1 MRRASEPGAGRPRG
15 GWRWGLAVAL
25 GLCGLTGCETP
36 VPPAALAMKPQTL
49 EMRQMQS
56 RRYETADEKKLLAAC
71 AALLQDLGFNIE
83 ESCSELGLVVAS
95 KNRSA
100 VETGQVVG
108 SFLAALVGV
117 NAPYDTTQKF
127 RASIVTRPSEDRKSV
142 IVRVTFQRTVWNTQ
156 KAVSRNEPLN
166 KPEQYQEFFQKLS
179 KSVLL
184 DANDL

>member
-1 MRRASEPGAGRPRG
+1 VR
-15 GWRWGLAVAL
+15 GLAGAL
-25 GLCGLTGCETP
+25 GLCGLAGCETG
-36 VPPAALAMKPQTL
+36 VPPAALALRPQTL
-49 EMRQMQS
+49 EVRQMQS
-56 RRYETADEKKLLAAC
+56 RRFDTADEKKLLAAC

-83 ESCSELGLVVAS
+83 ESASDLGLVVAS

-108 SFLAALVGV
+108 SFLVALLGV

-127 RASIVTRPSEDRKSV
+127 RASIVTRPTEDAKSI

-156 KAVSRNEPLN
+156 HQVSRNEPLN

-179 KSVLL
+179 KSVFL

>member
-1 MRRASEPGAGRPRG
+1 
-15 GWRWGLAVAL
+15 
-25 GLCGLTGCETP
+25 
-36 VPPAALAMKPQTL
+36 VPPAALAITPQTVQV
-49 EMRQMQS
+49 RQMQS
-56 RRYETADEKKLLAAC
+56 RRFDTTDEKKLLAAC

-83 ESCSELGLVVAS
+83 ESASDLGLVVAS
-95 KNRSA
+95 KDRTA

-108 SFLAALVGV
+108 SFLVALLGV

-127 RASIVTRPSEDRKSV
+127 RASIVTRPTEDGKSV

-156 KAVSRNEPLN
+156 HQVSRNEPLN

-179 KSVLL
+179 KSVFL